1 MSKRDDKDRSMAATH
16 HFPVT
21 TLGKLAM
28 LMCWLLSVSVLVSP
42 PQLRAEPQP
51 GAGVAPLL
59 INGGYIVDDG
69 SGNHRYREHELF
81 VPASTIKILTC
92 LVALEQLGADHRFAT
107 HFFLDRG
114 DVLYIKGYG
123 DPLLTSEV
131 VLSIAKTLA
140 AMGVRRLTSIRLD
153 DSAFALG
160 EETAS
165 EENSSYSYDA
175 PNGALAVNFNAVML
189 TVGKKG
195 KVSTVE
201 GQTPFLPMMRQ
212 MAIGLSPGSYRQNV
226 ASLAASSEKPAQLRY
241 VAELFTAQLRAAG
254 IDVTGPWQKQHSP
267 AGLRP
272 ILVHQSPMTL
282 AEMVH
287 DCLKYSNN
295 FIANQLFLAVGADR
309 FGHPA
314 TWEKGRK
321 ALSSYAATTL
331 HLGEQQLVIREGSG
345 LSRHNLISAAAFI
358 PILEKFKPYAGLLS
372 EKDNIP
378 LKSGTLTGV
387 YCFAGYFIRGETL
400 VPFAILLNQTEN
412 TRKSLLQELQKAMG
426 VASDKS

>member
-1 MSKRDDKDRSMAATH
+1 M
-16 HFPVT
+16 V
-21 TLGKLAM
+21 
-28 LMCWLLSVSVLVSP
+28 
-42 PQLRAEPQP
+42 
-51 GAGVAPLL
+51 
-59 INGGYIVDDG
+59 NGGYIVDDG

-81 VPASTIKILTC
+81 VPASTIKVLTC
-92 LVALEQLGADHRFAT
+92 LAALEQLGPDHRFST
-107 HFFLDRG
+107 HFFLDHG
-114 DVLYIKGYG
+114 DILYIKGYG
-123 DPLLTSEV
+123 DPSLTSEV
-131 VLSIAKTLA
+131 VLSIAKSLA
-140 AMGVRRLTSIRLD
+140 ALGVRRVTSIRLD

-165 EENSSYSYDA
+165 EENSSNSYDA

-212 MAIGLSPGSYRQNV
+212 MAIGLSAGSYRQNV
-226 ASLAASSEKPAQLRY
+226 ASLAAPPDKPAQLRY
-241 VAELFTAQLRAAG
+241 VAELFAAQLRATG
-254 IDVTGPWQKQHSP
+254 IDVAGTWQRQPPP

-272 ILVHQSPMTL
+272 ILVHHSPMTL
-282 AEMVH
+282 AEIVY

-295 FIANQLFLAVGADR
+295 FIANQLFLAVGSAK
-309 FGHPA
+309 FGYPA

-321 ALSSYAATTL
+321 TLTTYAASTL

-358 PILEKFKPYAGLLS
+358 PILERFKPYASLLS

-387 YCFAGYFIRGETL
+387 YCFTGYFIRGEAL
-400 VPFAILLNQTEN
+400 LPFAILLNQTEN
-412 TRKSLLQELQKAMG
+412 TRKTLLQELQKAVG
-426 VASDKS
+426 ATPGKS

>member
-1 MSKRDDKDRSMAATH
+1 MNKRGGTFLFMAAPLR
-16 HFPVT
+16 FPAL
-21 TLGKLAM
+21 TLDRFAM
-28 LMCWLLSVSVLVSP
+28 MVCWLLWLSVLGCSP
-42 PQLRAEPQP
+42 LRAESQP
-51 GAGVAPLL
+51 GVGVAPLL
-59 INGGYIVDDG
+59 VNGGYIVDDG
-69 SGNHRYREHELF
+69 SGNHRHREHELF

-92 LVALEQLGADHRFAT
+92 LVALEQLGPEYRFAT
-107 HFFLDRG
+107 HFFLDQG

-123 DPLLTSEV
+123 DPSLTSEV
-131 VLSIAKTLA
+131 VASITKSLA
-140 AMGVRRLTSIRLD
+140 AMGVRRVTSMRLD

-165 EENSSYSYDA
+165 EENSSHSYDA

-226 ASLAASSEKPAQLRY
+226 ASLAASPDKPAQLRY
-241 VAELFTAQLRAAG
+241 VAELFTAQLRASG
-254 IDVTGPWQKQHSP
+254 IDVAGHWQRQKTP

-272 ILVHQSPMTL
+272 MLVHHSPMTL
-282 AEMVH
+282 TEMVR

-295 FIANQLFLAVGADR
+295 FIANQLFLAVGAER

-321 ALSSYAATTL
+321 TLATYAASTL

-345 LSRHNLISAAAFI
+345 LSRQNLISAAAFI
-358 PILEKFKPYAGLLS
+358 PILERFKPFASLLS
-372 EKDNIP
+372 LKDNIP

-387 YCFAGYFIRGETL
+387 YCFAGYFTRGETL
-400 VPFAILLNQTEN
+400 LPFAILLNQTEN
-412 TRKSLLQELQKAMG
+412 SRKTLLQELQRAAG
-426 VASDKS
+426 IAADQS

>member
-1 MSKRDDKDRSMAATH
+1 MNKRGGAFRLMAAPWR
-16 HFPVT
+16 FP
-21 TLGKLAM
+21 TLPLDHLAM
-28 LMCWLLSVSVLVSP
+28 MLCWCLLLSAVASSP
-42 PQLRAEPQP
+42 LRAESQ
-51 GAGVAPLL
+51 AGGGGAPLL
-59 INGGYIVDDG
+59 VNGGYIVDDG
-69 SGNHRYREHELF
+69 SGNHRHRENELF

-92 LVALEQLGADHRFAT
+92 LVALEQFGPDHRFAT

-114 DVLYIKGYG
+114 GVLYIKGYG
-123 DPLLTSEV
+123 DPSLTSEV
-131 VLSIAKTLA
+131 VLSIAKSLA
-140 AMGVRRLTSIRLD
+140 AMGLRRVTSIRLD

-165 EENSSYSYDA
+165 EENSTHSYDA

-226 ASLAASSEKPAQLRY
+226 ASLAASPDKPAQLRY
-241 VAELFTAQLRAAG
+241 VAELFTAQLRASGINVAG
-254 IDVTGPWQKQHSP
+254 QWQRQKPP

-272 ILVHQSPMTL
+272 ILVHHSQMTL
-282 AEMVH
+282 TEMVR

-295 FIANQLFLAVGADR
+295 FIANQLFLAVGAER

-321 ALSSYAATTL
+321 TLAAYSATAL
-331 HLGEQQLVIREGSG
+331 HLGQQQLVIREGSG
-345 LSRHNLISAAAFI
+345 LSRQNLISASAFI
-358 PILEKFKPYAGLLS
+358 PILEKFKPYASLLS
-372 EKDNIP
+372 EKDNVP

-400 VPFAILLNQTEN
+400 LPFAILLNQTDN
-412 TRKSLLQELQKAMG
+412 TRKTLLQELQRAVG
-426 VASDKS
+426 IASERN